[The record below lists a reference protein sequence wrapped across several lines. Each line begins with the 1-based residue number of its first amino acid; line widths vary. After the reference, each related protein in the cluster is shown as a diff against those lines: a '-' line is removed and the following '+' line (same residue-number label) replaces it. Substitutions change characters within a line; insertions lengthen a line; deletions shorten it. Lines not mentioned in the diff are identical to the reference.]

1 MITKK
6 RAVFTLAVEI
16 AVLVL
21 TFVIVLIAVGADQ
34 TISEFDKYE
43 YPKKYTDA
51 VDIASAEFDIPEN
64 LIYAIIKAES
74 GFDED
79 ARSNVGAM
87 GLMQIMPDTYEQD
100 IKPKLGFKMS
110 GEDALFNYMVNIR
123 SGTYYLA
130 YLYKYCGDLE
140 TALAMYNAGIGNVR
154 SWLSNREYSYDGK
167 KIIADKIPVH
177 ETRTYVARVM
187 YYYER
192 YNSIYGVNKAKVISD
207 PIFEKYDVH
216 VKWVTKKGANGTVYV
231 NELACYAWAQ
241 HYAELYPDIDP
252 VFVMAIIKTESDFRA
267 NAISSANAY
276 GLMQIME
283 STYGQIQ
290 RGMPTEK
297 KFSSLLSEPQ
307 FAVKCGMW
315 YLQWLNTPSLGFRG
329 NKVNISAAYNG
340 GPGTVKNW
348 LTESDMNHNGVLIV
362 DKIPV
367 STGNE
372 KVDAKNTETKN
383 YVKKVMANY
392 EYYREYLGLI
402 FSKQD

>member
-21 TFVIVLIAVGADQ
+21 TFCIILVAVGADQ

-43 YPKKYTDA
+43 YPKKYADA
-51 VDIASAEFDIPEN
+51 VEVASAEFGLPEN
-64 LIYAIIKAES
+64 LIYAVIKAES
-74 GFDED
+74 GFDTH
-79 ARSNVGAM
+79 AVSGVGAK
-87 GLMQIMPDTYEQD
+87 GLMQIMPSTYENE
-100 IKPKLGFKMS
+100 IKLKLGFDKS
-110 GEDALFNYMVNIR
+110 GDDALFNYMVNIR

-154 SWLSNREYSYDGK
+154 AWLSNREYSYDGK
-167 KIIADKIPVH
+167 KLIADKIPVH

-192 YNSIYGVNKAKVISD
+192 YDVIYGADRSKAISD
-207 PIFEKYDVH
+207 PVFEKYDVH
-216 VKWVTKKGANGTVYV
+216 VKWVTKQGADGTVYV

-241 HYAELYPDIDP
+241 HYAELYPEVDP
-252 VFVMAIIKTESDFRA
+252 IFVMAIIKTESDFRA
-267 NAISSANAY
+267 NAVSSSNAY

-283 STYGQIQ
+283 GTYEQIKKD
-290 RGMPTEK
+290 MPTQK

-307 FAVKCGMW
+307 FAVKCGMC
-315 YLQWLNTPSLGFRG
+315 YLQWLNTPSLGFGG
-329 NKVNISAAYNG
+329 NSVNISAAYNG
-340 GPGTVKNW
+340 GPGTVRNW
-348 LTESDMNHNGVLIV
+348 LAQTDMHLNGVLMV
-362 DKIPV
+362 DRIPV
-367 STGNE
+367 DTGDE
-372 KVDAKNTETKN
+372 KVDKKNTETKN